1 MASDEQ
7 DVEVTE
13 RGRRGRRPSSKPKS
27 DGNPGLLKVL
37 WADLRKQPVP
47 SEPDPDEEAWFEEEE
62 ELRRAEGAKVG
73 KVHSIGAEHLDALRQ
88 RYWNGS

>member
-1 MASDEQ
+1 MANDEQ
-7 DVEVTE
+7 DVEVSG
-13 RGRRGRRPSSKPKS
+13 RGRRGRRPSSKPQN

-47 SEPDPDEEAWFEEEE
+47 SDPDPHEEEWFEEQQEV
-62 ELRRAEGAKVG
+62 LRAKAAKIG
-73 KVHSIGAEHLDALRQ
+73 SVHSIGPDHLETLRR